1 MIRWIFFDLGS
12 TLVDETACA
21 DLRTEALLRQLG
33 APDRE
38 TLLRRMAELAAEN
51 RLPYKDAA
59 KEFGLETMKWP
70 GHLEKLYPVVPEL
83 LRKLQGKYHLGII
96 ANQNT
101 GTEARMKAFGIRKYF
116 DLIVSSAEEGIA
128 KPDPRIFLLA
138 LERAGCSPEECVM
151 VGDRLDNDILPAKK
165 LGMKTVWVRQGSFA
179 GGDPGKLG
187 IIPDLVI
194 ESIGELYS
202 TVILKRGILYDT
214 LRCI

>member
-12 TLVDETACA
+12 TLVDETACENY
-21 DLRTEALLRQLG
+21 RTEALLRQPG

-59 KEFGLETMKWP
+59 REFGLETMKWP

-83 LRKLQGKYHLGII
+83 LRKLHGKYNPAKIRLGII
-96 ANQNT
+96 ANQNA
-101 GTEARMKAFGIRKYF
+101 GTEARMEAFGIRKYF

-128 KPDPRIFLLA
+128 KPDPQIFLLA

-151 VGDRLDNDILPAKK
+151 VGDRLDNDILPAQK

-179 GGDPGKLG
+179 GGDPEKLG
-187 IIPDLVI
+187 IVPDLTVDSL
-194 ESIGELYS
+194 EELS
-202 TVILKRGILYDT
+202 EKVFL
-214 LRCI
+214 